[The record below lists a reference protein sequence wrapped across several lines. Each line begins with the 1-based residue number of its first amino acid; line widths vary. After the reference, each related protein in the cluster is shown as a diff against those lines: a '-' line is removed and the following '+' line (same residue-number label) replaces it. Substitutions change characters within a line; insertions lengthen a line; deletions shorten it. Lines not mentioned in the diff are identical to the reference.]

1 MCHFE
6 LKYSVIVFLLILNSN
21 TVTFTQTP
29 PEPPQCYNV
38 HTCSGPIA
46 SWMTNI
52 LGWRLTTVIGEYF
65 AQAMPIL
72 RFMGGSD
79 VNEQ

>member
-1 MCHFE
+1 
-6 LKYSVIVFLLILNSN
+6 
-21 TVTFTQTP
+21 
-29 PEPPQCYNV
+29 
-38 HTCSGPIA
+38 
-46 SWMTNI
+46 MTNI

-79 VNEQ
+79 VKNNDVLEAFTVDPQLTS